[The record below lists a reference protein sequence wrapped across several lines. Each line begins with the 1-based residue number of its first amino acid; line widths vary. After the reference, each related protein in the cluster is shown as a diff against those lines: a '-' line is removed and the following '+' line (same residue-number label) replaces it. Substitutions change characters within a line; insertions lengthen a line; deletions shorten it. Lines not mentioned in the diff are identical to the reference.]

1 MRHSWKVLFASAAA
15 GGLAVGMSLAS
26 LPAGML
32 SAAKVAPHHAPTR
45 AQVTAMLRNMTAP
58 NKPAPMPR
66 GLAPQVVS
74 AGTVGAGSYNWSGY
88 AAMNSTPQYFTRVAG
103 SWTVPAV
110 KCTPEDRLV
119 SNWVGLDG
127 AADSTVE
134 QTGTTSWCFQ
144 GVAYYYSWYEMYPTG
159 TVEVGSSVKP
169 GDKITASV
177 LRKGTTYTL
186 RLTDT
191 TTAGNTVAATATCA
205 LTFCLDES
213 AEWVTERPAYPIGIV
228 PLAQFSALR
237 FAAASATGGG
247 VKGPIT
253 AFGTAVD
260 FTMVDATDTYA
271 LDQTSTLNATKNG
284 FGNKW
289 LNSY

>member
-1 MRHSWKVLFASAAA
+1 
-15 GGLAVGMSLAS
+15 MSLAS
-26 LPAGML
+26 LPTGTL
-32 SAAKVAPHHAPTR
+32 SAVKVATHHAPTR
-45 AQVTAMLRNMTAP
+45 AQVAAMLRHVTAP

-74 AGTVGAGSYNWSGY
+74 AGTVGAASYNWSGY
-88 AAMNSTPQYFTRVAG
+88 AAVSSTPQYFTRVAG
-103 SWTVPAV
+103 AWTVPAV
-110 KCTPEDRLV
+110 TCTSEDRLV

-134 QTGTTSWCFQ
+134 QTGTTSWCFE
-144 GVAYYYSWYEMYPTG
+144 GVAHYYSWYEMYPTG
-159 TVEVGSSVKP
+159 TVEVGTSVKP

-186 RLTDT
+186 RLTDK
-191 TTAGNTVAATATCA
+191 TTAGNTVAATAACA
-205 LTFCLDES
+205 LTSCLDES
-213 AEWVTERPAYPIGIV
+213 AEWVTERPAYSIGIV
-228 PLAQFSALR
+228 PLAQFSPVR

-247 VKGPIT
+247 TSGPIT
-253 AFGTAVD
+253 AFGTAVAY
-260 FTMVDATDTYA
+260 TMVDATDTYA
-271 LDQTSTLNATKNG
+271 LDQTSALNLKHNG